1 MDNWMAQAGMG
12 KCEYCRRNRNDGID
26 KVISSLHGHTG
37 DQGRCAKG
45 AGASAHRQGGKL
57 THRCQAQP
65 TLAWHGMA
73 TGASANARFLGAAH
87 DGGRAGER
95 TSKLRARNL
104 ACRRSSNVM
113 CVWVEWAGGL
123 SARHRLASPCIASH
137 CIAAAPLLWPRDRS
151 DKHTDALFHRQEL
164 RAKFRQRAADGRA
177 SMCSL
182 PRSIARIVTAQMPEH

>member
-95 TSKLRARNL
+95 
-104 ACRRSSNVM
+104 
-113 CVWVEWAGGL
+113 
-123 SARHRLASPCIASH
+123 AS
-137 CIAAAPLLWPRDRS
+137 
-151 DKHTDALFHRQEL
+151 
-164 RAKFRQRAADGRA
+164 GRA
-177 SMCSL
+177 NERVACQEPGMPALVECDVCVGRVGGGAVCAASTRIAL
-182 PRSIARIVTAQMPEH
+182 HRIALHRSRPSVVANGQK